1 MKTGIKIGII
11 TITNG
16 QNYGNRLQN
25 YALQEVI
32 KELGHRPETIWN
44 DTGSWENL
52 GIYSRFKYW
61 IRSKIHLKYTPRIDR
76 VVKFTRFNRTFI
88 QWSKYKVSNSYIPAS
103 LGESYDYFICG
114 SDQIW
119 NPFYSR
125 TSGVDF
131 LSFAEC
137 EKKIAYAASLGV
149 GTIEKKHE
157 AMFQKYLKDFP
168 VISVRETQG
177 AVILEKILK
186 RKIPVMPDPTILLT
200 REQWNRIERKPK
212 QVGEKEE
219 YILTYFLNEN
229 LQALKDIPK
238 ISEMYHCRVISLEDC
253 YTDGNENS
261 YFITMDPAE
270 FLWLISHAKIILTD
284 SFHGCV
290 FSIIYAKK
298 FFVYNR
304 KFKVS
309 MGSRIEQ
316 LLHTYQLE
324 DHMIHDENPL
334 NLKILDNSKDINKI
348 LNEERKRGIQFLR
361 ENLQ

>member
-1 MKTGIKIGII
+1 MRVGII

-25 YALQEVI
+25 YALQEAV
-32 KELGHRPETIWN
+32 KALGHKPETIWN
-44 DTGSWENL
+44 DTGAWENL
-52 GIYSRFKYW
+52 GIYSRLKYW
-61 IRSKIHLKYTPRIDR
+61 IRGKAHLKYSPRIDR
-76 VVKFTRFNRTFI
+76 VVKFMRFNRTFI
-88 QWSKYKVSNSYIPAS
+88 QWSNYKVSSSYIPPK
-103 LGESYDYFICG
+103 LGASYDYFICG

-119 NPFYSR
+119 NPFYGR
-125 TSGVDF
+125 TSGIDF
-131 LSFAEC
+131 LSFTEN

-149 GTIEKKHE
+149 DKIKKEHE
-157 AMFQKYLKDFP
+157 SMFQEHLKQFP
-168 VISVRETQG
+168 VISVREKQG

-186 RKIPVMPDPTILLT
+186 RKISVMPDPTILLT
-200 REQWNRIERKPK
+200 KEEWDQVKKKPK
-212 QVGEKEE
+212 RVGEEEE

-229 LQALKDIPK
+229 KQALNDADKLSNIYNYK
-238 ISEMYHCRVISLEDC
+238 VIHLEDC
-253 YTDGNENS
+253 YGDGENNP
-261 YFITMDPAE
+261 YFVTMDPTE
-270 FLWLISHAKIILTD
+270 FIWLISHAKIILTD